1 MVTIN
6 EVVSRIRGQVK
17 AEVQDAFVTDRFIY
31 SLVTKFA
38 KLFMRRQ
45 DSLNKLMKFNS
56 IWNFLPY
63 VELIE
68 IDKVEAQCTGIQTG
82 CTIKR
87 TKEKLPDMV
96 EGYWGPLIRTV
107 SSIDSSIE
115 LQPTQPGTYTS
126 MTKTTS
132 FRYNKKKYFWFLNGY
147 LYLPDM
153 EWDAIRVEA
162 VFDDDISNWLCEDDT
177 DKCIPRYE
185 QEIPFP
191 EFLLAEIETQI
202 LTQMFNTLKIPT
214 EDSDNKLNPNR

>member
-6 EVVSRIRGQVK
+6 EVISRIRGQVK

-31 SLVTKFA
+31 SLVTKYA
-38 KLFMRRQ
+38 KLYMRRQ

-68 IDKVEAQCTGIQTG
+68 IDKVEAQCTGIKTG

-87 TKEKLPDMV
+87 TKDKIPDMI

-107 SSIDSSIE
+107 SSIDNSIE

-147 LYLPDM
+147 LYFPDLD
-153 EWDAIRVEA
+153 WDAVRVEA
-162 VFDDDISNWLCEDDT
+162 VFDDDISNWICDD
-177 DKCIPRYE
+177 DIEKCIPRYE
-185 QEIPFP
+185 QEVTFP
-191 EFLLAEIETQI
+191 DFLLAEIESQI
-202 LTQMFNTLKIPT
+202 LSQMFNTLKIPT
-214 EDSDNKLNPNR
+214 EDSDNKINPNR

>member
-162 VFDDDISNWLCEDDT
+162 VFDDDISNWLCEHDT